1 MMARFPYGRAPFWLL
16 ILALAS
22 VALRIATRRHDTRR
36 PDLVLVTFTDSHYQA
51 YRRAVPAFERA
62 HGVTVQ
68 IEFTNW
74 TPLRSR
80 LQNAIL
86 AGTDVP
92 DLAEVVEG
100 SLGFFT
106 RGPARDIGV
115 LDLTDRLRADGLED
129 RLVPSRLSLWS
140 AHDRVYALPH
150 DAHPVMLAY
159 RRDLIEALGIDVG
172 ALDTWDK
179 FAAVGRRL
187 TGDLDGDGVPDRYML
202 DLLAS
207 GDTALTTLIFQ
218 RGGELF
224 DRAGNVAFDSQ
235 PVAEVILWYLR
246 QLAGPHKIAY
256 DAGWGQSAAKAMTDG
271 LVLFYLTPDWRSF
284 QYQQEVPWLR
294 GKMALM
300 PLPAWSPGGRRTSV
314 WGGTGLMIMKA
325 TQHPDLA
332 WELAKY
338 LYFDEA
344 SLGRRFAETN
354 IVPVLKDAW
363 KRPELDAPNPYF
375 SNQPIGRMYAQLAP
389 DTPPILSSP
398 VDAVARAKLNEA
410 FSRCLEFYQR
420 HGEAGLPETIR
431 AELARAA
438 ADVRRM
444 ADRNRALA
452 EAE

>member
-1 MMARFPYGRAPFWLL
+1 
-16 ILALAS
+16 
-22 VALRIATRRHDTRR
+22 
-36 PDLVLVTFTDSHYQA
+36 
-51 YRRAVPAFERA
+51 
-62 HGVTVQ
+62 
-68 IEFTNW
+68 
-74 TPLRSR
+74 
-80 LQNAIL
+80 
-86 AGTDVP
+86 
-92 DLAEVVEG
+92 
-100 SLGFFT
+100 
-106 RGPARDIGV
+106 
-115 LDLTDRLRADGLED
+115 
-129 RLVPSRLSLWS
+129 
-140 AHDRVYALPH
+140 
-150 DAHPVMLAY
+150 MLAY

-246 QLAGPHKIAY
+246 QIAGPQKIAY

-284 QYQQEVPWLR
+284 QYQAEVPWLR

-300 PLPAWSPGGRRTSV
+300 PLPAWTPGGRRTSV

-338 LYFDEA
+338 LYFDGE

-363 KRPELDAPNPYF
+363 TRPELDAPNPYF

-389 DTPPILSSP
+389 DTPAILSSP
-398 VDAVARAKLNEA
+398 VDAVARAKLNEV
-410 FSRCLEFYQR
+410 FSRSLEFYKR
-420 HGEAGLPETIR
+420 HGEAGLPATIH

-438 ADVRRM
+438 DDVRRM

>member
-22 VALRIATRRHDTRR
+22 ITLRIATQRRGARR

-246 QLAGPHKIAY
+246 QIAGPQKIAY

-284 QYQQEVPWLR
+284 QYQVEVPWLR

-300 PLPAWSPGGRRTSV
+300 PLPAWTPGGRRTSV

-363 KRPELDAPNPYF
+363 TRPELDAPNPYF

-389 DTPPILSSP
+389 DTPAILSSP

-410 FSRCLEFYQR
+410 FSRSLEFYKR
-420 HGEAGLPETIR
+420 HGEAGLTETIH

>member
-16 ILALAS
+16 LLALAS
-22 VALRIATRRHDTRR
+22 VTLRIATRRRGARR

-207 GDTALTTLIFQ
+207 GDTALTTLVFQ

-246 QLAGPHKIAY
+246 QIAGPQKIAY
-256 DAGWGQSAAKAMTDG
+256 DAGWGQSAAKSMTDG

-284 QYQQEVPWLR
+284 QYQAEVPWL
-294 GKMALM
+294 
-300 PLPAWSPGGRRTSV
+300 
-314 WGGTGLMIMKA
+314 
-325 TQHPDLA
+325 
-332 WELAKY
+332 
-338 LYFDEA
+338 
-344 SLGRRFAETN
+344 
-354 IVPVLKDAW
+354 
-363 KRPELDAPNPYF
+363 
-375 SNQPIGRMYAQLAP
+375 
-389 DTPPILSSP
+389 
-398 VDAVARAKLNEA
+398 
-410 FSRCLEFYQR
+410 
-420 HGEAGLPETIR
+420 
-431 AELARAA
+431 
-438 ADVRRM
+438 
-444 ADRNRALA
+444 
-452 EAE
+452 

>member
-1 MMARFPYGRAPFWLL
+1 
-16 ILALAS
+16 
-22 VALRIATRRHDTRR
+22 
-36 PDLVLVTFTDSHYQA
+36 
-51 YRRAVPAFERA
+51 
-62 HGVTVQ
+62 
-68 IEFTNW
+68 
-74 TPLRSR
+74 
-80 LQNAIL
+80 
-86 AGTDVP
+86 
-92 DLAEVVEG
+92 
-100 SLGFFT
+100 
-106 RGPARDIGV
+106 
-115 LDLTDRLRADGLED
+115 
-129 RLVPSRLSLWS
+129 
-140 AHDRVYALPH
+140 
-150 DAHPVMLAY
+150 MLAY

-246 QLAGPHKIAY
+246 QIAGPQKIAY

-271 LVLFYLTPDWRSF
+271 LVLFFLTPDWRSF
-284 QYQQEVPWLR
+284 QYQTEVPWLR

-300 PLPAWSPGGRRTSV
+300 PLPAWTPGGRRTSV

-325 TQHPDLA
+325 TQHPELA
-332 WELAKY
+332 WELATF
-338 LYFDEA
+338 LYFDRE
-344 SLGRRFAETN
+344 SLSRRFAETN

-389 DTPPILSSP
+389 DTPPINSSP
-398 VDAVARAKLNEA
+398 VDAVARAKLNQA

-420 HGEAGLPETIR
+420 HGETGLPATIH

-452 EAE
+452 EAK

>member
-16 ILALAS
+16 VLAISS
-22 VALRIATRRHDTRR
+22 VAALLATGRHGGRR

-80 LQNAIL
+80 LQNAVL
-86 AGTDVP
+86 AGTEVP

-115 LDLTDRLRADGLED
+115 LDLTDRLRAEGLSD
-129 RLVPSRLSLWS
+129 RLVPSRLALWS
-140 AHDRVYALPH
+140 ARDRVYALPH

-159 RRDLIEALGIDVG
+159 RRDLIEALGIDVRS
-172 ALDTWDK
+172 LDTWDK
-179 FAAVGRRL
+179 FVAVGRRL
-187 TGDLDGDGVPDRYML
+187 TGDRDGDGVVDRYML

-207 GDTALTTLIFQ
+207 GDTSLTTLIFQ
-218 RGGELF
+218 RGGQLF
-224 DRAGNVAFDSQ
+224 DRAGNVAFDSDA
-235 PVAEVILWYLR
+235 VADVILWYIH
-246 QLAGPHKIAY
+246 QLHGPQKIAY
-256 DAGWGQSAAKAMTDG
+256 EAGWGQSAAKAMTDG
-271 LVLFYLTPDWRSF
+271 LVLFFLTPDWRSF
-284 QYQQEVPWLR
+284 QLETEVPWLR

-300 PLPAWSPGGRRTSV
+300 PLPAWTPGGRRTSV
-314 WGGTGLMIMKA
+314 WGGTGLMILKA
-325 TQHPDLA
+325 TRNPELA
-332 WELAKY
+332 WQLAKY

-354 IVPVLKDAW
+354 IVPVLMDAW
-363 KRPELDAPNPYF
+363 NRPELDAPSAYF
-375 SNQPIGRMYAQLAP
+375 SNQHIGRMYAELAP
-389 DTPPILSSP
+389 DTPPIYSSP

-410 FSRCLEFYQR
+410 FSASVEYYQR
-420 HGEAGLPETIR
+420 RGEAGLPETIR
-431 AELARAA
+431 AELAHAA

>member
-16 ILALAS
+16 ILAVAS
-22 VALRIATRRHDTRR
+22 VTARIATRGQAARR

-86 AGTDVP
+86 AGTEVP

-106 RGPARDIGV
+106 RGPLRDIGV
-115 LDLTDRLRADGLED
+115 LDLTDRLRTDGLTE

-140 AHDRVYALPH
+140 AGERVYALPH

-159 RRDLIEALGIDVG
+159 RRDLIEALGIDVR

-224 DRAGNVAFDSQ
+224 DRAGNVAFDSEE
-235 PVAEVILWYLR
+235 VAEVILWYIR
-246 QLAGPHKIAY
+246 QLQGPHKIAY
-256 DAGWGQSAAKAMTDG
+256 EAGWGQSAAKAMTDG
-271 LVLFYLTPDWRSF
+271 LVLFFLTPDWRSF
-284 QYQQEVPWLR
+284 QYQTEVPWLR

-300 PLPAWSPGGRRTSV
+300 PLPAWTPGGRRTSV

-325 TQHPDLA
+325 TRNPDLA

-338 LYFDEA
+338 LYFDET
-344 SLGRRFAETN
+344 SLGQRFEETN

-363 KRPELDAPNPYF
+363 SRPELDAPNPYF
-375 SNQPIGRMYAQLAP
+375 SNQPIGRMYAELAP
-389 DTPPILSSP
+389 DTPPIFSSP

-410 FSRCLEFYQR
+410 FSRCLEAYKR
-420 HGEAGLPETIR
+420 EGEAGLPATIR